1 MLSDAEAEL
10 LGKLQLNQ
18 GCNWRSDL
26 AYQTDFM
33 VARLR
38 NEIRNAIIRLEP
50 ESLAESSSATLD
62 VETATGQSVETKR
75 NLDVEHLRVQI
86 DISNSLRGLFE
97 VQHRRQA
104 YREAAAGNPSAL
116 AQIDA
121 DNYPPIPPRV
131 GPSTLSR
138 RIGLAVL
145 VDSEDE
151 DEQEPSDNSQTEKAA
166 GKMRAALDDHG
177 QAATGGKKPRTE

>member
-1 MLSDAEAEL
+1 
-10 LGKLQLNQ
+10 
-18 GCNWRSDL
+18 
-26 AYQTDFM
+26 M

-50 ESLAESSSATLD
+50 ESLAKSSSATLD
-62 VETATGQSVETKR
+62 VETATGQREETKR

-104 YREAAAGNPSAL
+104 QREAAAGNASAL
-116 AQIDA
+116 EHIDA
-121 DNYPPIPPRV
+121 NNFPPIPPRV
-131 GPSTLSR
+131 GPSTLPR
-138 RIGLAVL
+138 HIGLAVL

-166 GKMRAALDDHG
+166 GKKRAAPDGHG
-177 QAATGGKKPRTE
+177 KAATGGKKPKTK